1 MPNVETGKPLHTIA
15 GPVARLAFSR
25 DGAVIAGGL
34 GTESGS
40 HVKLWDVASGAERFT
55 NALATAIVFAGAF
68 GLFVYFRYG
77 TVMLMDWG
85 FAVVKPAP

>member
-1 MPNVETGKPLHTIA
+1 MLLPPELAWIELVIIGTVAVFVADLIGNTIS
-15 GPVARLAFSR
+15 FQN
-25 DGAVIAGGL
+25 
-34 GTESGS
+34 
-40 HVKLWDVASGAERFT
+40 RFT